1 MTRNTRIEDL
11 IARMTVEEKVGQL
24 GIFAD
29 AVRPFAPDINPEAN
43 ARGAAEVLEQVREGR
58 IGALFNGVGAAE
70 GREAQRVAV
79 EESRLGIPLIF
90 GSDVIHGMRTVFPIP
105 LGEASTFEPDLAER
119 TARAT
124 AVEATAAGIHWTF
137 APAVDIARDQR
148 WGRVAEGAGEDV
160 VLGAAF
166 AAARVR
172 GFQGADLKADD
183 ALLATPKHFAAY
195 GAVMGGMEY
204 NQVDIA
210 PQTLRD
216 VHLPPFKA
224 AIDAGAITLMSAFN
238 DINGVPASANRE
250 LMTDILRGEWG
261 FKGFVVS
268 DYTADMELI
277 AHGFAEDE
285 RDASRLAFLAGVDM
299 SMQSGFYAASLPDLV
314 AKGDVPMDVLDE
326 GVRRV
331 LSVKDAIGLFD
342 NPYRSLDPAVEADT
356 SKNAEHAE
364 LAREAARRSIVML
377 KNDGV
382 LPLKKS
388 GQKIALIGPF
398 GADVDNLE
406 GCWTLFGDKQRHVAI
421 DTGLRDALADAS
433 AFEVVAGSGFEEAID
448 GGIEAA
454 VAAAKRADVVL
465 LAIGEPQNYSGEA
478 QARTQIIVPPAQQA
492 LAEAIAAT
500 GTPIVVLLKNGR
512 ALALTGAVRDASAI
526 LVTWFLGSQTGP
538 AIADVVFGDYNPA
551 GRLPVSFP
559 QDSGQQPYFYN
570 HPRTGRPELADQ
582 PPAFKSRYREVTF
595 DALYPFGHGL
605 SYTTFG
611 YTKPVVPAQV
621 GWSETIVVTATV
633 TNTGD
638 VAGEEVVQ
646 LYVHDRV
653 ASRVRPVRE
662 LKAFRKILLAA
673 GASEEVSFELERADL
688 AFTHRDGRT
697 FEAEPGTFDVWIA
710 GSSMQGDAASF
721 VLKAP

>member
-1 MTRNTRIEDL
+1 MTRSPRIEAL

-24 GIFAD
+24 GVFAD

-43 ARGAAEVLEQVREGR
+43 ARGAAEVLDQVRAGR
-58 IGALFNGVGAAE
+58 VGSLFNGVGAAE

-160 VLGAAF
+160 VLGCAF

-172 GFQGADLKADD
+172 GFQGNDLTAADS
-183 ALLATPKHFAAY
+183 LLATPKHFAAY

-224 AIDAGAITLMSAFN
+224 AIDAGALTLMSAFN

-261 FKGFVVS
+261 FNGFVVS

-285 RDASRLAFLAGVDM
+285 RDASRLAFIAGVDM
-299 SMQSGFYAASLPDLV
+299 SMQSGFYAASLPGLV
-314 AKGDVPMDVLDE
+314 ESGDVSMDVLDE

-331 LSVKDAIGLFD
+331 LTVKEAIGLLD
-342 NPYRSLDPAVEADT
+342 NPYRSLDAAAEADT

-364 LAREAARRSIVML
+364 LARDAARRSIVML

-382 LPLKKS
+382 LPLKKA

-406 GCWTLFGDKQRHVAI
+406 GCWTLFGDAQRHVSI
-421 DTGLRDALADAS
+421 DTGLRAALADPAS
-433 AFEVVAGSGFEEAID
+433 LEIVAGSDFETAIE
-448 GGIEAA
+448 GGIDAA

-465 LAIGEPQNYSGEA
+465 LAIGEPQTYSGEA

-492 LAEAIAAT
+492 LAEAVVAT
-500 GTPIVVLLKNGR
+500 GTPVVVLLKNGR
-512 ALALTGAVRDASAI
+512 ALALTGAVREASAI

-559 QDSGQQPYFYN
+559 QDSGQQPFFYN

-582 PPAFKSRYREVTF
+582 PPAFKARYREVTF
-595 DALYPFGHGL
+595 EALYPFGHGL

-611 YTKPVVPAQV
+611 YTPPVVNAQA
-621 GWSETIVVTATV
+621 GWNDTIVITATV
-633 TNTGD
+633 TNTGTLP
-638 VAGEEVVQ
+638 GEEVVQ
-646 LYVHDRV
+646 LYIHDRV

-673 GASEEVSFELERADL
+673 GASEEVSFELTRADL
-688 AFTHRDGRT
+688 AFTHRDGVT

-710 GSSMQGDAASF
+710 GSSAQGEAASF
-721 VLKAP
+721 VLNKA

>member
-1 MTRNTRIEDL
+1 MNPQSRIEDL
-11 IARMTVEEKVGQL
+11 IARMTLEEKVGQL
-24 GIFAD
+24 GVFAD
-29 AVRPFAPDINPEAN
+29 AVRPFAPDINPEVN
-43 ARGAAEVLEQVREGR
+43 ARGAAEVLEQVRAGR
-58 IGALFNGVGAAE
+58 VGALFNGVGAAE
-70 GREAQRVAV
+70 GCEAQRVAV
-79 EESRLGIPLIF
+79 EESRLGIPLLF
-90 GSDVIHGMRTVFPIP
+90 GADVIHGMRTVFPIP
-105 LGEASTFEPDLAER
+105 LAEASSFEPDLAER

-124 AVEATAAGIHWTF
+124 AVEATAAGVHWTF

-160 VLGAAF
+160 VLGSAF

-172 GFQGADLKADD
+172 GFQGGDLKADD

-195 GAVMGGMEY
+195 GAVAGGMEY
-204 NQVDIA
+204 NTVDIA

-224 AIDAGAITLMSAFN
+224 ALDAGALTFMSAFN

-261 FKGFVVS
+261 FRGLVVS

-285 RDASRLAFLAGVDM
+285 RDATRLAFLAGVDM
-299 SMQSGFYAASLPDLV
+299 SMQSGFYGAHLPALV
-314 AKGDVPMDVLDE
+314 ESGAVPMAVLDE
-326 GVRRV
+326 AVRRV
-331 LSVKDAIGLFD
+331 LTVKEAIGLFD
-342 NPYRSLDPAVEADT
+342 HPYRSLDPAKEADT
-356 SKNAEHAE
+356 SHHAAHAA

-382 LPLKKS
+382 LPLRRS
-388 GQKIALIGPF
+388 GQKIALVGPF
-398 GADVDNLE
+398 GPDVDNLE
-406 GCWTLFGDKQRHVAI
+406 GCWTLFGDKRRHENI
-421 DTGLRDALADAS
+421 ESGLRGALADA
-433 AFEVVAGSGFEEAID
+433 ALLEVVSGSGIEEPLE

-478 QARTQIIVPPAQQA
+478 QSRTQIVVPPAQQA
-492 LAEAIAAT
+492 LAEAVAAT
-500 GTPIVVLLKNGR
+500 GKPVVVLLKNGR
-512 ALALTGAVRDASAI
+512 ALALTGAVREANAI

-538 AIADVVFGDYNPA
+538 AIADVLFGDYNPS

-559 QDSGQQPYFYN
+559 QDAGQQPYFYN

-595 DALYPFGHGL
+595 EALYPFGHGL
-605 SYTTFG
+605 SYTRFAYG
-611 YTKPVVPAQV
+611 EPRVQASV
-621 GWSETIVVTATV
+621 GWNETVVVSATV
-633 TNTGD
+633 TNAGE

-646 LYVHDRV
+646 LYIHDRV

-662 LKAFRKILLAA
+662 LKAFRKIMLAP
-673 GASEEVSFELERADL
+673 GASEDVSFELTRADL

-697 FEAEPGTFDVWIA
+697 FEAEPGEFDVWIA
-710 GSSMQGDAASF
+710 GSSVDGVPARFRLLAD
-721 VLKAP
+721 

>member
-1 MTRNTRIEDL
+1 MTRIPRIEDL

-24 GIFAD
+24 GVFAD

-43 ARGAAEVLEQVREGR
+43 ARGAAEVLEQVRAGHV
-58 IGALFNGVGAAE
+58 GSLFNGVGAAE

-137 APAVDIARDQR
+137 APAIDIARDQR

-160 VLGAAF
+160 LLGCAF

-172 GFQGADLKADD
+172 GFQGPDLKADD

-195 GAVMGGMEY
+195 GAVLGGMEY
-204 NQVDIA
+204 NQVDMA

-224 AIDAGAITLMSAFN
+224 AIHAGALTIMSAFN

-250 LMTDILRGEWG
+250 LMTDILRGEWA

-299 SMQSGFYAASLPDLV
+299 SMQSGFYAANLPDLV
-314 AKGDVPMDVLDE
+314 AKGDVPMAVLDE

-331 LSVKDAIGLFD
+331 LTVKDAIGLFD
-342 NPYRSLDPAVEADT
+342 NPYRSLDPKVEADT

-364 LAREAARRSIVML
+364 LARDAGRRSIVML

-382 LPLKKS
+382 LPLKKA

-398 GADVDNLE
+398 GSDVENLE
-406 GCWTLFGDKQRHVAI
+406 GCWTLFGDKARHVAI
-421 DTGLRDALADAS
+421 DTGLRGALADAAS
-433 AFEVVAGSGFEEAID
+433 LEVVAGSGFEDAID
-448 GGIEAA
+448 GGIDAA

-465 LAIGEPQNYSGEA
+465 LAIGEPQTYSGEA

-492 LAEAIAAT
+492 LAEAVAAA
-500 GTPIVVLLKNGR
+500 GTPVVVLLKNGR
-512 ALALTGAVRDASAI
+512 ALALTGAVREANAI

-538 AIADVVFGDYNPA
+538 AIADVVFGDYNPS

-595 DALYPFGHGL
+595 EALYPFGHGL

-611 YTKPVVPAQV
+611 YGKPTVKAQV
-621 GWSETIVVTATV
+621 GWNETIIVTATV

-646 LYVHDRV
+646 LYTHDCV

-662 LKAFRKILLAA
+662 LKAFRKILLAP
-673 GASEEVSFELERADL
+673 GASEEVSFELERSDL
-688 AFTHRDGRT
+688 AFTHRDGHT

-710 GSSMQGDAASF
+710 GSSAQGEPASF
-721 VLKAP
+721 VLGKP